1 VWCESGAPSTR
12 RRLTARPFAPLALGV
27 ADRYDRVVSGT
38 PESQKNRV
46 VAYYQETTEASY
58 LANWSGSAL
67 SFHFGLSDEETASLD
82 EAHLAAN
89 AFMAEALAMKA
100 GEHVLDAGCGVGG
113 TSIWLAQN
121 KGVSATGVTL
131 DAGQVALGRRFAEE
145 RGVADRVSLEVGDYA
160 ATRFPPE
167 SFDVALNLE
176 SLCHCVTLSTYFAHL
191 LQLLRPAGRYGCLEF
206 FAGEG
211 RPDLVREVMDTWAMP
226 AWTSMEAVA
235 SALDA
240 AGFEDVRAVNMTS
253 RVARSA
259 EQMRAMAQNSVLVA
273 KLQRVID
280 GVERPIMDAHVR
292 GALACCEGLLE
303 GGVVYGFV
311 SGRKKPR

>member
-1 VWCESGAPSTR
+1 MIR
-12 RRLTARPFAPLALGV
+12 
-27 ADRYDRVVSGT
+27 DVSGT
-38 PESQKNRV
+38 PESQKSRV

-67 SFHFGLSDEETASLD
+67 SFHFGLADESTASLD
-82 EAHLAAN
+82 EAHLAAS
-89 AFMAEALAMKA
+89 AFMAEGLAMKP

-121 KGVSATGVTL
+121 RNVRATGVTL

-145 RGVADRVSLEVGDYA
+145 RGVADRVSLEVADYA
-160 ATRFPPE
+160 ATPFAAG

-176 SLCHCVTLSTYFAHL
+176 SLCHCVTLPEYFAHL
-191 LQLLRPAGRYGCLEF
+191 FALLRPGGRYGCLEF

-226 AWTSMEAVA
+226 GWTSMGAVA
-235 SALDA
+235 DALAA
-240 AGFEDVRAVNMTS
+240 AGFADVRAVNMTS

-280 GVERPIMDAHVR
+280 GVDRPIMDAHVR

-311 SGRKKPR
+311 SGQKKLR